1 VDRYIIPIWAHLL
14 SIKLL
19 SGAVK
24 PTKRRYNMEPER
36 NRTGP
41 VRIESFHI
49 TAKSGRFEVEAQINI
64 MGRDL
69 QVNLLGGVGHIG
81 AVGMG
86 EPRSSLKNPMKISST
101 SSVFTFVS
109 HKEDA
114 IVKPMAEAL
123 AKALNRKV
131 VVTAGIHW
139 DGLTQEEISEIS
151 SVCEEII
158 GKIVGKMTSP

>member
-1 VDRYIIPIWAHLL
+1 
-14 SIKLL
+14 
-19 SGAVK
+19 
-24 PTKRRYNMEPER
+24 MEPEGS
-36 NRTGP
+36 RTGP
-41 VRIESFHI
+41 VRIESFQI
-49 TAKSGRFEVEAQINI
+49 TARSGRFEVDAQINI

-86 EPRSSLKNPMKISST
+86 EPRSSLKDPSKTSST

-114 IVKPMAEAL
+114 VVKSMAEAL

-139 DGLTQEEISEIS
+139 DDLTQDEINEISTI
-151 SVCEEII
+151 CEEIT
-158 GKIVGKMTSP
+158 GQIVGKMAKP